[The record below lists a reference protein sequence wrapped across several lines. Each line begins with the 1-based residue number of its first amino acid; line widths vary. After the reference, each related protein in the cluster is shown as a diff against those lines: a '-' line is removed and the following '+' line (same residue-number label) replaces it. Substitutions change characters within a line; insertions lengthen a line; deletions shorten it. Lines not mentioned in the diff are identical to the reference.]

1 MKGIL
6 ITPDNAVNVLTLE
19 EPFYKGFQKAV
30 GGYFEIVRPI
40 SLPGPYRMVI
50 NEEGKING
58 LPINPI
64 ASYLYGSHIYG
75 DPIVGNLL
83 ILKEGFDDGEPDLV
97 GLDDDEIDKLIS
109 LFSQITNTFERSF
122 FK

>member
-1 MKGIL
+1 MKAIL
-6 ITPDNAVNVLTLE
+6 VTPDNAVNLIELE
-19 EPFYKGFQKAV
+19 EPTYKALQKAV

-40 SLPGPYRMVI
+40 SLPNTYRMVI
-50 NEEGKING
+50 NEEGKLNG
-58 LPINPI
+58 LPFNMI

-83 ILKEGFDDGEPDLV
+83 MLKEDFVDGEPDLV
-97 GLDDDEIDKLIS
+97 GLDDEDISYLIA
-109 LFSQITNTFERSF
+109 LFSQISNTFERSF